1 MSQVDHIYPIE
12 DQHDHVL
19 SENCVCGPE
28 LETITTPN
36 GTRNSVLIH
45 HPIRVSIAELGR
57 LLPDHLTWTEEPE
70 ARAGDRFVF
79 RWAVVNEI
87 WEGRPFRS
95 TFPDVYVE
103 LTAHPKKRGDLWFA
117 PIMRAGFTRPVYMK
131 RGGGTT
137 SNPLDSIDPD
147 YPLEQVEKSVQQDED
162 EEQIRQARR
171 RDQIRAIKKREAA
184 SAGPGTRARIRKEI
198 ERLDDAA

>member
-36 GTRNSVLIH
+36 GTRASVLIH

-87 WEGRPFRS
+87 WEGRPFPS

-103 LTAHPKKRGDLWFA
+103 LTAHPKKRGDLWSA

-147 YPLEQVEKSVQQDED
+147 YPLEQVEKSVQQTED
-162 EEQIRQARR
+162 EIEMRKARR
-171 RDQIRAIKKREAA
+171 RRPGKRERLRKAA
-184 SAGPGTRARIRKEI
+184 
-198 ERLDDAA
+198 